1 MVDSAVSVES
11 LTQALLAGQPAAE
24 VLERLRS
31 HFKEGHSVQNAV
43 YAVRRRL
50 LEAGHALPDE
60 FALTR
65 EEIEQNK
72 RRSEEAVLARNAEPL
87 VITNGAALVDT
98 VHGMLLAATPSS
110 TYAAIAI
117 PLLLCSGRRMAEIMN
132 GMSVF
137 KPHITNPYVAV
148 FTGQLKKKSE
158 PMLPYCIPLLVPYA
172 VFHHGL
178 TVLRQKQAASKAKPI
193 STNAQCA
200 IRYQKNLQEGLD
212 AMIQK
217 GTIPLPACHIHSLRG
232 IYAALVFELYACS
245 HQFCYMAMRILGHS
259 HLTESLPYSCVRI
272 LGVDGVRGVF
282 GPLNF
287 SS

>member
-1 MVDSAVSVES
+1 MVDSVSVES
-11 LTQALLAGQPAAE
+11 LTQELLAGQPAAE

-50 LEAGHALPDE
+50 LEAEHAHPNLDE

-65 EEIEQNK
+65 EEILQNK
-72 RRSEEAVLARNAEPL
+72 RSSEEAVLARNAEPL
-87 VITNGAALVDT
+87 LITNGAALVDT

-148 FTGQLKKKSE
+148 FTGQLKKK
-158 PMLPYCIPLLVPYA
+158 
-172 VFHHGL
+172 
-178 TVLRQKQAASKAKPI
+178 
-193 STNAQCA
+193 
-200 IRYQKNLQEGLD
+200 
-212 AMIQK
+212 
-217 GTIPLPACHIHSLRG
+217 
-232 IYAALVFELYACS
+232 
-245 HQFCYMAMRILGHS
+245 
-259 HLTESLPYSCVRI
+259 
-272 LGVDGVRGVF
+272 
-282 GPLNF
+282 
-287 SS
+287 